1 MTELVLLLVVA
12 PIAIGTALV
21 GLRSALHATRRHAR
35 RTFELAFPRRIKP
48 EAVETLMR
56 SLSGL
61 QLPRWQRLID
71 TPSVVFETVATDKR
85 VSFFVTVE
93 RGTAEFVLGQVRA
106 ALPGVRVTP
115 AQMPHLTALAA
126 AEISLAG
133 SDDILRV
140 EGAEQVSTSILSA
153 LRPLD
158 EGDELAM
165 QWLIAPVAPP
175 APLRRSWV
183 MQRLGFAT
191 GKPQPKPT
199 KGERQKQEGPHVLAV
214 VRLGAAAA
222 DVRHARRLLRRL
234 LGAFHV
240 TSGQRAHLRRR
251 LIPHIITER
260 RLRLRLVP
268 LIRFPLWLT
277 TKELAGLV
285 GIPLGDIVL
294 PGLELG
300 AARQLPVPPELPA
313 DGPALGLSNYAGSD
327 RRLTFGPRSLPTHAW
342 VLGGTGNGKSTLL
355 HNLVV
360 DYLEANGS
368 VVLIDSKRDLAADVL
383 RSLPPKR
390 VRDVVLFDPADSECV
405 VGLNL
410 LAAAPGERE
419 RTADQLVGL
428 FTRLWPGYVGPRS
441 QDLLRAGFLTLL
453 QTPGMTFVE
462 LPMLFTDEAFRRRV
476 VSRLNDPVVLEPQW
490 AQFDNLSAGERAM
503 HVAPLMNKLR
513 AILAR
518 RALRDIVGQTD
529 GLDLAEVVN
538 RPCVVLCPLSKGLL
552 GGDAAALLGSVL
564 LMRLWQVLSARVSA
578 SRADR
583 RPLLVVLDEFQ
594 DYLSAPLD
602 FADMLAQARGLGV
615 GIVCAHQH
623 LAQLTSDVR
632 QALRTNARTK
642 VTFQLAGTDARTLAQ
657 EFTPH
662 LTADDLQGLGRYEI
676 AAQICLDGRVLPTAT
691 GTTFA
696 PPEST
701 GVAEVARAWSNQ
713 HYARSR
719 ADVDAEIRARHGER
733 PGGGSVGRR
742 RRS

>member
-1 MTELVLLLVVA
+1 MTELVVLLLAA
-12 PIAIGTALV
+12 PIVTCAAVV
-21 GLRSALHATRRHAR
+21 GLRSAHVASRRHGR
-35 RTFELAFPRRIKP
+35 RTFELTFPRGIKP
-48 EAVETLMR
+48 EAVETFVR

-71 TPSVVFETVATDKR
+71 TPSVVFETFATDKS
-85 VSFFVTVE
+85 VSFFVMVE
-93 RGTAEFVLGQVRA
+93 RGAAEFVLGQVRA

-115 AQMPHLTALAA
+115 TQMPHLTALAA
-126 AEISLAG
+126 AELSLAG
-133 SDDILRV
+133 RDDILRV
-140 EGAEQVSTSILSA
+140 ERPEQVSTSILSA

-158 EGDELAM
+158 EGEELVV
-165 QWLIAPVAPP
+165 QWVIAPAAPP
-175 APLRRSWV
+175 PPVRRSW
-183 MQRLGFAT
+183 MMERLGFAT
-191 GKPQPKPT
+191 AKPQPKPT
-199 KGERQKQEGPHVLAV
+199 KGERQKQEGPHLVAA
-214 VRLGAAAA
+214 VRLGATAA
-222 DVRHARRLLRRL
+222 DVQHARRLLRRL

-251 LIPHIITER
+251 LIPQVVTER
-260 RLRLRLVP
+260 RLRLRTVP
-268 LIRFPLWLT
+268 LISFPLWLT
-277 TKELAGLV
+277 TKELSVVV
-285 GIPLGDIVL
+285 GIPMGSIVV

-313 DGPALGLSNYAGSD
+313 DGPALGRSNYAGSD
-327 RRLTFGPRSLPTHAW
+327 RPLTFGPRSLPTHAW
-342 VLGGTGNGKSTLL
+342 VLGGTGSGKSTLL

-368 VVLIDSKRDLAADVL
+368 VILIDSKRDLAADVL
-383 RSLPPKR
+383 GSLPPKR
-390 VRDVVLFDPADSECV
+390 IRDVVLLDPADRECV
-405 VGLNL
+405 IGVNL
-410 LAAAPGERE
+410 LAAAPDERE

-462 LPMLFTDEAFRRRV
+462 LPMLFTDGAFRRRV

-518 RALRDIVGQTD
+518 RALRDIVGQAN
-529 GLDLAEVVN
+529 GLNLGEVVN
-538 RPCVVLCPLSKGLL
+538 RSCVVLCPLSKGLL

-564 LMRLWQVLSARVSA
+564 LMRLWQVLSARVGI
-578 SRADR
+578 SRSDR
-583 RPLLVVLDEFQ
+583 RPLLIVLDEFQ
-594 DYLSAPLD
+594 DYLSASLD
-602 FADMLAQARGLGV
+602 FADTLAQARALGV

-662 LTADDLQGLGRYEI
+662 LTAEDLQGLGRYEI
-676 AAQICLDGRVLPTAT
+676 AAQICLDGRVLPPAT
-691 GTTFA
+691 GATFA
-696 PPEST
+696 PPSPT
-701 GVAEVARAWSNQ
+701 GVAEAARAWSNQ

-733 PGGGSVGRR
+733 PGGGSIGRR